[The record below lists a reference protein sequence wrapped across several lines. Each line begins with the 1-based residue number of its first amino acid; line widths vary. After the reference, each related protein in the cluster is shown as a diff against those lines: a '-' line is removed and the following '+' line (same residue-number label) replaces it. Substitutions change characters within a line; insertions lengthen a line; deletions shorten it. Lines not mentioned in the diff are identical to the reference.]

1 MRIGD
6 YIPVIAE
13 KCTSFVMKNPGKV
26 ALVAALA
33 ASCFSL
39 WSLGSALKRAQDLD
53 VDEFGNKVRPEESLP
68 VANRPPRPRPPQ
80 GRNHIKFIVL
90 PTISEVPEETEEE
103 DVPASPKKCRRPP
116 NLQIKIP
123 EISENQS
130 PPKLDADLTFE
141 EARDALE
148 RKAQMKKWGSKF
160 VGDL

>member
-6 YIPVIAE
+6 YIPVMAE

-80 GRNHIKFIVL
+80 VRNQIK
-90 PTISEVPEETEEE
+90 PTLQTIFEDTEEE
-103 DVPASPKKCRRPP
+103 NIPASPKKCRRPP

-141 EARDALE
+141 EALDALE
-148 RKAQMKKWGSKF
+148 RKAQMKQWGSKF
-160 VGDL
+160 VGDF

>member
-6 YIPVIAE
+6 YIPVMAE

-33 ASCFSL
+33 VSCLSL

-53 VDEFGNKVRPEESLP
+53 VDEFGNQVRPEESLP
-68 VANRPPRPRPPQ
+68 VANGPRRSRPRQ
-80 GRNHIKFIVL
+80 GRNQIK
-90 PTISEVPEETEEE
+90 PTLQTIFEDTEEE
-103 DVPASPKKCRRPP
+103 NIPASPKKCRRPP

-160 VGDL
+160 VGDF